1 MLLLIAEELELL
13 SAFLLLDLLSL
24 TVALLD
30 SFNLRLKFDNFIL
43 KLGLLSL
50 KLLNFTFQI
59 SFTMFS
65 LQLLSHGESDRG
77 LIKGLVS
84 GNCHL
89 NFVSNSEEQ

>member
-24 TVALLD
+24 TVTLLD
-30 SFNLRLKFDNFIL
+30 SLDLRLKFDNFIL

-65 LQLLSHGESDRG
+65 L
-77 LIKGLVS
+77 
-84 GNCHL
+84 
-89 NFVSNSEEQ
+89 